1 MAVSN
6 SKPKV
11 GGAVNVAPAGST
23 LPTDASTALDVAFKS
38 LGYCSEDGMTN
49 ANTRETAEIKAW
61 GGDTVLNAP
70 TGHSDTF
77 KVTLIDCTNTDVLKT
92 VFGSSNV
99 TGALGTGLTIKV
111 NGDPLPEQEWA
122 VETVH
127 IDGTLHRFVIPKGQV
142 TDVAE
147 VTYKDD
153 EAIGYEITIAAHP
166 DSSGNTHYEYLY
178 KA

>member
-11 GGAVNVAPAGST
+11 GGAVHVAPAGST
-23 LPTDASTALDVAFKS
+23 LPTDATTALDAAFKS

-49 ANTRETAEIKAW
+49 NNSRETAEVKAW
-61 GGDTVLNAP
+61 GGDVVMNP
-70 TGHSDTF
+70 QTGHTDSF
-77 KVTLIDCTNTDVLKT
+77 KVTLIDCTNTDVLGV

-99 TGALGTGLTIKV
+99 TGALGTGLTIKA
-111 NGDPLPEQEWA
+111 NADPLPEQCWA

-127 IDGTLHRFVIPKGQV
+127 LDGTLHRFVIPKGQV
-142 TDVAE
+142 TEVGE

-166 DSSGNTHYEYLY
+166 DSSGNTHYEYL
-178 KA
+178 KS